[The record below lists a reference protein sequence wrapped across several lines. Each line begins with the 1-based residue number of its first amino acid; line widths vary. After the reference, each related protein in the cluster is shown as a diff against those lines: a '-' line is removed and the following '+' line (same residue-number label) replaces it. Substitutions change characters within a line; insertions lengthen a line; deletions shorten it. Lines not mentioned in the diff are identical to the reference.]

1 VSAQTSSGVTDTQQ
15 AAGQLARIAADLR
28 QLVGHFTY

>member
-1 VSAQTSSGVTDTQQ
+1 VSAQTSSGVADTQH
-15 AAGQLARIAADLR
+15 AAGQLARMAADLR